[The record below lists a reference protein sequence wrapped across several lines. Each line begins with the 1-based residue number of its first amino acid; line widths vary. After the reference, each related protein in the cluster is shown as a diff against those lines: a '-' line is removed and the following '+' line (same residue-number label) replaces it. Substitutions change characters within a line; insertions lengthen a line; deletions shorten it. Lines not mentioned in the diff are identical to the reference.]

1 MKETDVQLIHK
12 ILSGDDEAFSILVEK
27 YRRSVHAL
35 AWRKIGDFHFAEEI
49 TQDTFLQVHK
59 KLPTLRNP
67 HQFAGWLY
75 VITNRLCKN
84 WHRRSKTAAIQSLES
99 ASQREID
106 EFSYKCYESEQRE
119 GEVSERRSET
129 VKRLLQKL
137 PESERTVVTLYYL
150 GEMTAKEIGKF
161 LGVSV
166 NTIKSRLQRARKR
179 LQAQNEEP
187 LVRETLGS
195 VQLPANL
202 TENIM
207 RQVAD
212 MKPTPPQVAKPLLP
226 WAAVGAAALLI
237 VLMLGTHNQYLRRFQ
252 QPYSFEAQSEP
263 TIELVDAAIA
273 LDVPSKP
280 AIRNQVGR
288 AATASESIGTG
299 LQPSETT
306 LASATAADYPATF
319 SASQWTQMGGPR
331 GGFVF
336 DLFATSKKTLYARS
350 SIGFYRLTAA
360 ATVWTPVNVNIPN
373 EVLRVPMAEHADTLY
388 MVSTDEV
395 LASTDNGETWNT
407 LGSRPEGD
415 PTELIVIDA
424 AEGRNAPASVTMYL
438 AFEHRGVF
446 RSIDVGKQWIP
457 LKNGLTDRKVY
468 KLAAIGNTVFAGT
481 DRGLYRLNS
490 GIWEQLP
497 IDTSRTI
504 HALAVFEDNLYIGTG
519 PSVERIMRVNGSRTG
534 RIFRSS
540 DLGASWTEITP
551 KNQFGLFALP
561 MGRGLLVV
569 GEMIFVYGVER
580 ILSRDGGQTWTH
592 LGFDVNSLAY
602 VAHNEN
608 TFYKAGW
615 SGVHRTT
622 DGGES
627 WHPFMEGMV
636 GTGVRDMVAFN
647 NSLYGHTGSGVVQSV
662 DGGESWITVPV
673 DSSEQVLEASKREL
687 PDNNFYSDSKLVIA
701 DDVLY
706 GIAAE
711 KDSLRISR
719 LSVGDHT
726 LVPVQGIPAFD
737 GKNLSLAVLQEI
749 GEAQGIYFDES
760 REKDDELRFIE
771 NHARAGAFAVS
782 GDTFY
787 VEYKRK
793 LFKWKPGKPEW
804 ENTGL
809 IDTGKRSNDGLKN
822 GFKLAVSGET
832 VYVGKRDGRLF
843 QSLDGGNSWRDITPS
858 LPLRFTHFKEI
869 VFVDSTAYVA
879 TDRGILVSR
888 TGAYWRVLTDSA
900 GERFVIDK
908 FAVDGTSV
916 YGAGDAGVYRLDD
929 RRLSGQVFPSVPDK
943 VLSLVVE
950 NGRLC
955 LVTKY
960 LGMFQISLE
969 EKGPGLAQTHT
980 FAPQERY
987 RVAP

>member
-1 MKETDVQLIHK
+1 MKENDVQLIHK
-12 ILSGDDEAFSILVEK
+12 ILSGDDEAFSTLVQK
-27 YRRSVHAL
+27 YRKSVHAL
-35 AWRKIGDFHFAEEI
+35 AWRKVGDFHFAEEI
-49 TQDTFLQVHK
+49 TQDTFLQVYK
-59 KLPTLRNP
+59 KLATLRNP
-67 HQFAGWLY
+67 NQFAGWLY

-84 WHRRSKTAAIQSLES
+84 WHRRNKLAAMQSLENTNYS
-99 ASQREID
+99 EID
-106 EFSYKCYESEQRE
+106 EFSYGSYESEQRE
-119 GEVSERRSET
+119 TEITERRREI
-129 VKRLLQKL
+129 VRNLLKKL

-166 NTIKSRLQRARKR
+166 NTIKSRLNRARKR
-179 LQAQNEEP
+179 LQAQKEEL
-187 LVRETLGS
+187 LVSETLGS
-195 VQLPANL
+195 IQFPAEL

-207 RQVAD
+207 RQIAD
-212 MKPTPPQVAKPLLP
+212 TKLTPPQVGKPLLP

-319 SASQWTQMGGPR
+319 LASQWTQMEGPQ
-331 GGFVF
+331 GGFIS
-336 DLFATSKKTLYARS
+336 DLFATSKKTLYVRS
-350 SIGFYRLTAA
+350 SIGFYRLTAD
-360 ATVWTPVNVNIPN
+360 ATVWTPVNVSIPN
-373 EVLRVPMAEHADTLY
+373 GVFRVPMAEHADTLY
-388 MVSTDEV
+388 IVSTDEV
-395 LASTDNGETWNT
+395 LASTDNGETWNA
-407 LGSRPEGD
+407 LGTRPEGN
-415 PTELIVIDA
+415 PAELIVIDA

-519 PSVERIMRVNGSRTG
+519 PSVERIMRVDRSHTG
-534 RIFRSS
+534 RILRSS
-540 DLGASWTEITP
+540 DLGTSWTEITP
-551 KNQFGLFALP
+551 KNKFGLFALP
-561 MGRGLLVV
+561 TGRGLLVV
-569 GEMIFVYGVER
+569 GETILVYGVER
-580 ILSRDGGQTWTH
+580 FRSRDGGQTWTH
-592 LGFDVNSLAY
+592 LGFDVNSFGY

-622 DGGES
+622 DDGES
-627 WHPFMEGMV
+627 WLPFMEGIV

-647 NSLYGHTGSGVVQSV
+647 NSLYVHTDSGVAQSV

-737 GKNLSLAVLQEI
+737 GKDLSLAVLQEI

-787 VEYKRK
+787 VEYKRR
-793 LFKWKPGKPEW
+793 LFKWKQGSPEW

-809 IDTGKRSNDGLKN
+809 IDTGKRANDGSKN
-822 GFKLAVSGET
+822 GFKLAVSGDI
-832 VYVGKRDGRLF
+832 VYVGKRDGKLF
-843 QSLDGGNSWRDITPS
+843 ESLNGGESWRDITS
-858 LPLRFTHFKEI
+858 ILPLHFADFKEI
-869 VFVDSTAYVA
+869 VFVDGTVYVA
-879 TDRGILVSR
+879 TDRGVLVSQ
-888 TGAYWRVLTDSA
+888 TGAHWRVLTDGA
-900 GERFVIDK
+900 YERVVIDK

-916 YGAGDAGVYRLDD
+916 YGVGDAGVYRIEP
-929 RRLSGQVFPSVPDK
+929 RGRSEQIHPSVPDS
-943 VLSLVVE
+943 VFSFVVG
-950 NGRLC
+950 NGRLYIA
-955 LVTKY
+955 TKHR
-960 LGMFQISLE
+960 GMFQILLE
-969 EKGPGLAQTHT
+969 EEGQRSARTHT
-980 FAPQERY
+980 FAP
-987 RVAP
+987 